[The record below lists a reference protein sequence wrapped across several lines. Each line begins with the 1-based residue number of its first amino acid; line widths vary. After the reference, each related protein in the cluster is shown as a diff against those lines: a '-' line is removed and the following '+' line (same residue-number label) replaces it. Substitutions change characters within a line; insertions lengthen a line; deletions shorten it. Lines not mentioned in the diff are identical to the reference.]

1 MTDHIH
7 TLTHIR
13 TYRSDILLPGAYFEM
28 RSSPGGILGMGL
40 CLLVVWPVK
49 QYPIICHNESPGLL
63 LAAISDLATLQ
74 VIPSVGF
81 TPQLE

>member
-1 MTDHIH
+1 MTDYIH

-49 QYPIICHNESPGLL
+49 QYPIPAITVPGRMRHKT
-63 LAAISDLATLQ
+63 IRD
-74 VIPSVGF
+74 
-81 TPQLE
+81 